1 MAQLA
6 AFAAANA
13 GTLQAIGSIVSV
25 VSSISSAQAQSQQMR
40 IQASQAELEGRQ
52 NALNYNKQAY
62 AVLQRQQLLAS
73 TARAR
78 AAAGG
83 VDPLTGSP
91 MTIQQVDAMRAGEE
105 FQIGKENAQMAIYGG
120 QAQSQSLR
128 EAASATMTTGLLG
141 AAASGLVGLSQV
153 GKLATPELAGA
164 GMGRA
169 WIPGQY

>member
-1 MAQLA
+1 MLEKLVAS
-6 AFAAANA
+6 AAANA

-40 IQASQAELEGRQ
+40 IQASQAELQGRQ

-62 AVLQRQQLLAS
+62 TVLQRQQQLAS
-73 TARAR
+73 VARAR

-105 FQIGKENAQMAIYGG
+105 FQIAKENAEMAVYGG
-120 QAQSQSLR
+120 LAQSQSLM
-128 EAASATMTTGLLG
+128 AASRATMTTGLLS
-141 AAASGLVGLSQV
+141 AAAGGLVGLSQV
-153 GKLATPELAGA
+153 GKLATPT
-164 GMGRA
+164 
-169 WIPGQY
+169 IPTTSMPLLPNLG

>member
-1 MAQLA
+1 MAQIA

-25 VSSISSAQAQSQQMR
+25 VSSISSAQAQSQQQR
-40 IQASQAELEGRQ
+40 IQAQQAELQGRQ

-62 AVLQRQQLLAS
+62 AVLQRQQQLAS
-73 TARAR
+73 VARAR

-105 FQIGKENAQMAIYGG
+105 FQIAKENAEMAVYGG
-120 QAQSQSLR
+120 LAQSQSLM
-128 EAASATMTTGLLG
+128 EASRATMTTGLISAG
-141 AAASGLVGLSQV
+141 ASGLIGLSQV
-153 GKLATPELAGA
+153 GKLATPTLPP
-164 GMGRA
+164 M
-169 WIPGQY
+169 P

>member
-1 MAQLA
+1 MLEKLVAS
-6 AFAAANA
+6 AAANA

-40 IQASQAELEGRQ
+40 IQASQAELQGRQ

-62 AVLQRQQLLAS
+62 TVLQRQQQLAS
-73 TARAR
+73 VARAR

-105 FQIGKENAQMAIYGG
+105 YQIGKENAEMAVYGG
-120 QAQSQSLR
+120 LAQSQSLM
-128 EAASATMTTGLLG
+128 AASRATMTTGLLS
-141 AAASGLVGLSQV
+141 AAAGGLVGLSQV
-153 GKLATPELAGA
+153 GKLATPTLPTTSMPLLPNLG
-164 GMGRA
+164 
-169 WIPGQY
+169 

>member
-1 MAQLA
+1 MLEKIA
-6 AFAAANA
+6 AIAPQ
-13 GTLQAIGSIVSV
+13 LQAIGAVVSV

-40 IQASQAELEGRQ
+40 IQAQQAELQGRQ

-62 AVLQRQQLLAS
+62 TVLQRQQQLAS
-73 TARAR
+73 VARAR

-105 FQIGKENAQMAIYGG
+105 FQIAKENAEMAVYGG
-120 QAQSQSLR
+120 LAQSQSLM
-128 EAASATMTTGLLG
+128 EASRATMTTGLLSAG
-141 AAASGLVGLSQV
+141 ASGLIGLSQV